1 MTGVLRMSSVLMTS
15 VLMTSVLMTSVLRRR
30 SVADASGYDQ

>member
-1 MTGVLRMSSVLMTS
+1 MTGVLRMSSVLMSS